1 MNNSNIIIMNRYI
14 YILSLLF
21 VFLTLSCTKS
31 QEHNNSSQ
39 QQIFSL
45 SERDKILYDKTL
57 SEVENFEAQIKKIE
71 DGILVGN
78 IAEIYQNIRKIKYS
92 YNSELLNDTTKKYCD
107 SLKNRINALKIKAK
121 ELGSHKTS
129 TNDNIISFSDIPR
142 DKPLLLNDIKTYP
155 IYLVAGERLL
165 YKFNAQNSVAIK
177 IYDANL
183 GKVIRSHKAT
193 QISDSIKINYSS
205 IYLIEIN
212 PVNPQYITTNISIA
226 LTEKSPSARPNVFTK
241 EVACQKGEFG
251 AKAVPGIDMRKCFE
265 EPRKF
270 TLRGQLKAAF
280 SGSAKALVAVQVPT
294 GATDIL
300 YSMRIA
306 TSEQDRSSDGEF
318 HDNLTRSYTNIK
330 FMGLPIYEKSS
341 SNGLLN
347 TILDDNRPLRDEDAY
362 CNMYVFRNK
371 TQAKQFQDGSQ
382 PVSNLSYD
390 VDYSTLGTQSCNGRI
405 PVKGLKTI
413 YLGFENER
421 VRYSNYLWV
430 EVEAIVP
437 NTVYYRIKYS
447 IDN

>member
-1 MNNSNIIIMNRYI
+1 MRKLTEI
-14 YILSLLF
+14 LLF
-21 VFLTLSCTKS
+21 TIIVITSSCGSKIAKQTLEEYNKTFEQV
-31 QEHNNSSQ
+31 QELEQLLASSDLST
-39 QQIFSL
+39 FSGNEIRQL
-45 SERDKILYDKTL
+45 HDLGNDLY
-57 SEVENFEAQIKKIE
+57 
-71 DGILVGN
+71 
-78 IAEIYQNIRKIKYS
+78 YS
-92 YNSELLNDTTKKYCD
+92 YNPMDLKPEQIAACNDLQK
-107 SLKNRINALKIKAK
+107 RVNALREDIIT
-121 ELGSHKTS
+121 KTS
-129 TNDNIISFSDIPR
+129 EQIGEMAIYPYKQSDCLFETSEVFPVYLLKGETLKVNVSASKSVTVKISNANSR
-142 DKPLLLNDIKTYP
+142 TVLKTLANKTAIQEEMSIANTA
-155 IYLVAGERLL
+155 IYLVEIIPNGTQYLDYEIYYKPTTMERLC
-165 YKFNAQNSVAIK
+165 NATSIE
-177 IYDANL
+177 
-183 GKVIRSHKAT
+183 T
-193 QISDSIKINYSS
+193 EQI
-205 IYLIEIN
+205 E
-212 PVNPQYITTNISIA
+212 
-226 LTEKSPSARPNVFTK
+226 
-241 EVACQKGEFG
+241 CQKGEFG

-382 PVSNLSYD
+382 PISNLSYD

-421 VRYSNYLWV
+421 MRYSNYLWV